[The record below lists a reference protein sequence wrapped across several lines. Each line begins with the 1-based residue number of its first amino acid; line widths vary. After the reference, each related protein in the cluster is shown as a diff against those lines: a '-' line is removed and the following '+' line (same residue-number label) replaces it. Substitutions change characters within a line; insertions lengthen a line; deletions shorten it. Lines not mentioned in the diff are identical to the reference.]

1 MPATTPPSTAAP
13 AFDPEAIRADFPAL
27 DQTVYDDAPLVY
39 LDNAATSQKPQVVID
54 RMNAYYARENS
65 NVHRG
70 VHALSQG
77 ASEAYEQ
84 ARETLAR
91 FIHAPDPD
99 TVVWTKGT
107 TDGLNLI
114 ASSFGPTVVD
124 EGDEILLTEME
135 HYSNIVPWQL
145 LAERTGASIRVL
157 PITDTGEL
165 RLDRLDD
172 LLSEQTALVAISHV
186 SNALGTVNP
195 IDAIIDAA
203 HAQGVPVV
211 VDGAQSAPH
220 RPVDVQAMD
229 ADFFVFSG
237 HKMFGPTGIGVMY
250 GKRKHLEAMP
260 PYQGGGD
267 MIDRVSFEGTTYDD
281 IPHKFEAGTPNIS
294 GAIALGTAAEYILNV
309 GRDEMHAYESDLLD
323 YATRRLEAIEGLRLI
338 GTAEE
343 KTSVLSF
350 VLDDV
355 HPYDAG
361 TFLDRLGI
369 AVRTGN
375 HCTEPLM
382 DRLGLPGTIRASLA
396 GYNTRADVD
405 ALVEG
410 IRKTQDLFG

>member
-1 MPATTPPSTAAP
+1 MPVTTSTRT
-13 AFDPEAIRADFPAL
+13 FDPEAVRADFPAL
-27 DQTVYDDAPLVY
+27 EQDVYDDAPLVY
-39 LDNAATSQKPQVVID
+39 LDNAATSQKPQAVID
-54 RMNAYYARENS
+54 RMNTYYSRENS

-77 ASEAYEQ
+77 ASEAYEG

-91 FIHAPDPD
+91 FINAPDPD
-99 TVVWTKGT
+99 TVVWTRGT
-107 TDGLNLI
+107 TEGLNLI

-135 HYSNIVPWQL
+135 HHANIVPWQM
-145 LAERTGASIRVL
+145 LAERRGASIRVL
-157 PITDTGEL
+157 PITDAGEL
-165 RLDRLDD
+165 RVD
-172 LLSEQTALVAISHV
+172 LLEDYLSDQTALVAISHV
-186 SNALGTVNP
+186 SNTLGTINP
-195 IDAIIDAA
+195 MDRVVEAA
-203 HAQGVPVV
+203 HDRDIPVI

-220 RPVDVQAMD
+220 MPVDVQELD

-237 HKMFGPTGIGVMY
+237 HKMFGPTGIGVLY
-250 GKRKHLEAMP
+250 GKREHLEAMP

-267 MIDRVSFEGTTYDD
+267 MIDRVSFEETTYDA

-294 GAIALGTAAEYILNV
+294 GAIALGTAAEYILNLD
-309 GRDEMHAYESDLLD
+309 RSAMQAYEDDLLA
-323 YATRRLEAIEGLRLI
+323 YATDRLRAIDGLRLV
-338 GTAEE
+338 GTAS
-343 KTSVLSF
+343 KKASVLSF

-361 TFLDRLGI
+361 TLLDRMGI

-396 GYNTRADVD
+396 CYNTRDDVD
-405 ALVEG
+405 ALADGV
-410 IRKTQDLFG
+410 RKVQTMLG

>member
-1 MPATTPPSTAAP
+1 MPVTTPTSTRT
-13 AFDPEAIRADFPAL
+13 FDPEAVRADFPAL
-27 DQTVYDDAPLVY
+27 DQDVYDDAPLVY
-39 LDNAATSQKPQVVID
+39 LDNAATSQKPQAVID
-54 RMNAYYARENS
+54 RMNAYYSRENS

-77 ASEAYEQ
+77 ASEAYEG

-91 FIHAPDPD
+91 FINAPDPD
-99 TVVWTKGT
+99 TVVWTRGT
-107 TDGLNLI
+107 TEGLNLI

-135 HYSNIVPWQL
+135 HHANIVPWQM
-145 LAERTGASIRVL
+145 LAERRGASIRVL
-157 PITDTGEL
+157 PITDDGEL
-165 RLDRLDD
+165 RVD
-172 LLSEQTALVAISHV
+172 LLEDYLSDQTALVAISHI

-195 IDAIIDAA
+195 MDRVVEAA
-203 HAQGVPVV
+203 HGRDIPVV

-220 RPVDVQAMD
+220 MPVDVQALD

-237 HKMFGPTGIGVMY
+237 HKMFGPTGIGVLY
-250 GKRKHLEAMP
+250 GKREHLEAMP

-267 MIDRVSFEGTTYDD
+267 MIDRVSFEKTTYDAV
-281 IPHKFEAGTPNIS
+281 PHKFEAGTPNIS
-294 GAIALGTAAEYILNV
+294 GAIALGTAAEYILDLD
-309 GRDEMHAYESDLLD
+309 RSAMQAYEDDLLA
-323 YATRRLEAIEGLRLI
+323 YATDRLRTIDGLQLV
-338 GTAEE
+338 GTAS
-343 KTSVLSF
+343 KKASVLSF

-361 TFLDRLGI
+361 TLLDRMGI

-396 GYNTRADVD
+396 CYNTKDDVD
-405 ALVEG
+405 ALADGV
-410 IRKTQDLFG
+410 RKVQTLLG

>member
-1 MPATTPPSTAAP
+1 MPVTTPTSPRT
-13 AFDPEAIRADFPAL
+13 FDPEAVRADFPAL
-27 DQTVYDDAPLVY
+27 DQDVYDDAPLVY
-39 LDNAATSQKPQVVID
+39 LDNAATSQKPQAVID
-54 RMNAYYARENS
+54 RMNAYYSRENS

-77 ASEAYEQ
+77 ASEAYEG

-91 FIHAPDPD
+91 FINAPDPD
-99 TVVWTKGT
+99 TVVWTRGT
-107 TDGLNLI
+107 TEGLNLI

-135 HYSNIVPWQL
+135 HHANIVPWQM
-145 LAERTGASIRVL
+145 LAERRGASIRVL
-157 PITDTGEL
+157 PITDAGEL
-165 RLDRLDD
+165 RVD
-172 LLSEQTALVAISHV
+172 LLEDYLSDQTALVAISHV

-195 IDAIIDAA
+195 MDRVVEAA
-203 HAQGVPVV
+203 HGRDIPVV

-220 RPVDVQAMD
+220 MPVDVQELD

-237 HKMFGPTGIGVMY
+237 HKMFGPTGIGILY
-250 GKRKHLEAMP
+250 GKREHLEAMP

-267 MIDRVSFEGTTYDD
+267 MIDRVSFEKTTYDAV
-281 IPHKFEAGTPNIS
+281 PHKFEAGTPNIS
-294 GAIALGTAAEYILNV
+294 GAIALGTAAEYILDLD
-309 GRDEMHAYESDLLD
+309 RSAMQAYEDDLLA
-323 YATRRLEAIEGLRLI
+323 YATDRLRAIDGLQLV
-338 GTAEE
+338 GTAS
-343 KTSVLSF
+343 KKASVLSF

-361 TFLDRLGI
+361 TLLDRMGI

-396 GYNTRADVD
+396 CYNTKDDVD
-405 ALVEG
+405 ALADGV
-410 IRKTQDLFG
+410 RKVQTLLG

>member
-1 MPATTPPSTAAP
+1 MPATTPISTT
-13 AFDPEAIRADFPAL
+13 AFDPEAVRADFPAL
-27 DQTVYDDAPLVY
+27 DQDVYDDAPLAY

-54 RMNAYYARENS
+54 RLNAYYSRENS

-70 VHALSQG
+70 VHALSQR
-77 ASEAYEQ
+77 ASEAYES

-99 TVVWTKGT
+99 TVVWTRGT
-107 TDGLNLI
+107 TEGLNLI

-135 HYSNIVPWQL
+135 HHANIVPWQM
-145 LAERTGASIRVL
+145 LAERRGASIRVL
-157 PITDTGEL
+157 PITDAGEL
-165 RLDRLDD
+165 RVDRLDEY
-172 LLSEQTALVAISHV
+172 LSDRTALFAISHV
-186 SNALGTVNP
+186 SNALGTINP
-195 IDAIIDAA
+195 IEQMIDAA
-203 HAQGVPVV
+203 HDREIPVV

-220 RPVDVQAMD
+220 MPVDVEAMD

-237 HKMFGPTGIGVMY
+237 HKMFGPTGIGVLY
-250 GKRKHLEAMP
+250 GKREHLEDMP

-267 MIDRVSFEGTTYDD
+267 MIDRVSFEETTYDD
-281 IPHKFEAGTPNIS
+281 IPHKFEAGTPNIA
-294 GAIALGTAAEYILNV
+294 GAIALGTAAEYILDLDRSAV
-309 GRDEMHAYESDLLD
+309 QGYEEDLLA
-323 YATRRLEAIEGLRLI
+323 YATDRLRAIDGLHLV
-338 GTAEE
+338 GTAPE

-350 VLDDV
+350 VIDDV

-361 TFLDRLGI
+361 TLLDRMGV

-396 GYNTRADVD
+396 CYNTKADID
-405 ALVEG
+405 ALVDG
-410 IRKTQDLFG
+410 VRKVQTMFG